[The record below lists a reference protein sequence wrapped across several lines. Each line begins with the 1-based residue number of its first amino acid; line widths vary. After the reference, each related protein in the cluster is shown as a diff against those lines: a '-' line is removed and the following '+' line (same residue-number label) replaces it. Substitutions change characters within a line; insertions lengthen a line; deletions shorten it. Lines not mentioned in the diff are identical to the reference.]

1 MEDKKIKASVKVR
14 YEKEYEFGL
23 KHQAVLQLINT
34 VGRQIVYQDL
44 LTKILIDS
52 GYCTNASRLLS
63 NLEKNKLIKK
73 QKKDGFNLIKIR
85 KLGILVAENQ
95 EDMDSVSGRG
105 KNYDQDNRDERIEFR
120 LNYFYYKYVQRLK
133 MPLND
138 AMKDVFE
145 NNSHTLFNNPLSF
158 YEFLREYTYH
168 AERIK
173 EIDKQINHIKLIK
186 ANKSKEMAS
195 LKTTKK
201 LNKTEKVDRKDTF
214 ERFARRDIFIDS
226 CIATQQNE
234 LIANIVVFNIADDF
248 SKKKVTA
255 IRDMIAL
262 LSELGGKNYTIT
274 IVNRTDK
281 LASRFCKNNK
291 VDLPFQFAYFDDD
304 FNMKFINTC
313 ENSEQIAV
321 RLEKQYADRIERER
335 REQLEYQRKIE
346 QQRQIKME
354 REAKLKSNKYY
365 NYDFSEDL
373 TDTALIEWI
382 AKYFGANGFENYID
396 FILKNKDDFNEME
409 SDMKKLC
416 VTTYDEFTG
425 KASYYSYWAF
435 KSFLLSDGKN
445 FITAFKLYLKWKNEI
460 LLNRKIKKFKQFVIE
475 FNRNRNELV
484 VTESESVYKKTKD
497 DLKRGNNK

>member
-105 KNYDQDNRDERIEFR
+105 KSYDQDNRDERIEFR

-195 LKTTKK
+195 LKATKK
-201 LNKTEKVDRKDTF
+201 PNKTEKVTRKDTF

-226 CIATQQNE
+226 CTITRQNE
-234 LIANIVVFNIADDF
+234 VIANIVVFNIADDF

-262 LSELGGKNYTIT
+262 LSGLGVKNYTIT

-281 LASRFCKNNK
+281 LASRFYKNNK
-291 VDLPFQFAYFDDD
+291 VDLPFQFSYFDED
-304 FNMKFINTC
+304 FNLKFVNKHETSKEIC
-313 ENSEQIAV
+313 RQ
-321 RLEKQYADRIERER
+321 LEKQYAVALERQRQQELAYQR
-335 REQLEYQRKIE
+335 KVEQQRKIE
-346 QQRQIKME
+346 ME

-365 NYDFSEDL
+365 NYDFSKDL
-373 TDTALIEWI
+373 TDKALIEWI
-382 AKYFGANGFENYID
+382 EKYFGANGFENYID

-416 VTTYDEFTG
+416 VTTHDEFTG

-484 VTESESVYKKTKD
+484 VTESESVYKKTKY